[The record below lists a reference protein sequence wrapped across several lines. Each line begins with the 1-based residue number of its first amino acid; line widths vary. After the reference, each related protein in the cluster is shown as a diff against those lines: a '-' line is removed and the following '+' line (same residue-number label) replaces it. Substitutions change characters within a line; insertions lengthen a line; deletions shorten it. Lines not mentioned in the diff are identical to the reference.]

1 MNVGCLAGVLL
12 FVCSGVALI
21 ATAVVPT
28 TGAIGSV
35 PGLVPL
41 LQGALCNPDETLNT
55 APFSVG
61 MRGFGTFYS
70 ADFSCVNAAG
80 EQRSVTSRFEML
92 SVVAFIVPFFLG
104 LFFVMVGAAKMAKA
118 QAATLAVEPGKRK
131 VTVTQIPTA
140 TRDALTER
148 LAALEE
154 AYRKQ
159 QITEDEYQEL
169 RRKLLEQFTR
179 G

>member
-1 MNVGCLAGVLL
+1 
-12 FVCSGVALI
+12 
-21 ATAVVPT
+21 
-28 TGAIGSV
+28 
-35 PGLVPL
+35 
-41 LQGALCNPDETLNT
+41 
-55 APFSVG
+55 
-61 MRGFGTFYS
+61 
-70 ADFSCVNAAG
+70 
-80 EQRSVTSRFEML
+80 ML
-92 SVVAFIVPFFLG
+92 SVVAFIVPFLLG
-104 LFFVMVGAAKMAKA
+104 LCFVMVGAAKMARA

-148 LAALEE
+148 LAAFEE

-159 QITEDEYQEL
+159 QITEEAYQEL

>member
-1 MNVGCLAGVLL
+1 MAGVLL

-21 ATAVVPT
+21 ATAVVPA
-28 TGAIGSV
+28 TGGIDGI
-35 PGLVPL
+35 PGLMQV
-41 LQGALCNPDETLNT
+41 LQGALCSSNETLNVQPIST
-55 APFSVG
+55 G
-61 MRGFGTFYS
+61 MRGFGTFFS
-70 ADFSCVNAAG
+70 ADFFCVNAAG
-80 EQRSVTSRFEML
+80 ASRSVNDQFSLF
-92 SVVAFIVPFFLG
+92 SVGAFIVPFLLG

-140 TRDALTER
+140 ARDALTER

-159 QITEDEYQEL
+159 QITEEEYQEM